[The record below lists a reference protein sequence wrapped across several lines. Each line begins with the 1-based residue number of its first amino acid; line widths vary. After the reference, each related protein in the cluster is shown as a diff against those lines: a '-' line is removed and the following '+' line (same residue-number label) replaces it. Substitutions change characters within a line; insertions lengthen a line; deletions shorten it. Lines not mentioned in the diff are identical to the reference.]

1 MGFMP
6 NNFKVSAESMKQQI
20 SLRDDFRKVEL
31 VVFVLVLLR
40 LTLVCSDACAQDAS
54 ASQGQPTH
62 HMFTS
67 GYTGK
72 AGTAD
77 GALRA
82 SVHTFKAE
90 DGTPVSQSD
99 EWYKSPSEAGSALDK
114 LTKRASHVIKQ
125 GTKKDAKGRVIGK
138 RVELVFSRGR
148 KTSPEKTIAWSD
160 GARIVLLS
168 STSLPLLLDFESQ
181 FYP

>member
-1 MGFMP
+1 
-6 NNFKVSAESMKQQI
+6 MKQRI
-20 SLRDDFRKVEL
+20 SLRGDSRKAKL
-31 VVFVLVLLR
+31 AFFVLALLWPP
-40 LTLVCSDACAQDAS
+40 LVFSGAHAQDAW
-54 ASQGQPTH
+54 ASQGQPAH
-62 HMFTS
+62 HMFTP

-90 DGTPVSQSD
+90 DGTPVCQSD
-99 EWYKSPSEAGSALDK
+99 EWYKSASEAGSALDK

-148 KTSPEKTIAWSD
+148 KTSPEKIIAWSD

-181 FYP
+181 YYP